1 MKYNFYIN
9 LHLLC
14 INTCMQVVDPPTTM
28 SCSDPNTPAPTT
40 SPAAS
45 FQIPT
50 TWRPSI
56 MSAIKSSELSGDVRN
71 ETLLYTYEQNPCAS
85 HCKKVAAML
94 VSKYPFM
101 ADSGMNKTVR
111 NTSTLIV

>member
-1 MKYNFYIN
+1 
-9 LHLLC
+9 
-14 INTCMQVVDPPTTM
+14 MQVVDPPTTM

-71 ETLLYTYEQNPCAS
+71 EISRDLITLLYTYEQNPCAS

-111 NTSTLIV
+111 NTSTLIL